1 MDRAEE
7 LLNGTPEVKAKQL
20 IEEVEFLE
28 GELKEL
34 KKMPFLS
41 VNPKNPAQQ
50 KATPAAK
57 LYKELLQQYNNSM
70 KLLMRMLG
78 DLGEVE
84 EDSPLRR
91 WIKGRKEFE

>member
-1 MDRAEE
+1 MDRTEE
-7 LLNGTPEVKAKQL
+7 LLNGTQKEKAKQL
-20 IEEVEFLE
+20 LEEVEFLE
-28 GELKEL
+28 GKLKEL

-50 KATPAAK
+50 KTTPAAK
-57 LYKELLQQYNNSM
+57 LYKDLNQQYNNSM
-70 KLLMRMLG
+70 KLLLRMLG

>member
-7 LLNGTPEVKAKQL
+7 LLNGTQEEKARQL
-20 IEEVEFLE
+20 IDEILFME
-28 GELKEL
+28 GELVEL
-34 KKMPFLS
+34 KKAPFIS
-41 VNPKNPAQQ
+41 INPKNPAQQ

-70 KLLMRMLG
+70 KLLLRMLG

>member
-1 MDRAEE
+1 MERVEE
-7 LLNGTPEVKAKQL
+7 LLNGTQKEKAKQL
-20 IEEVEFLE
+20 LEEVEFLE
-28 GELKEL
+28 GKLKEL

-50 KATPAAK
+50 KTTPAAK
-57 LYKELLQQYNNSM
+57 LYKDLNQQYNNSM
-70 KLLMRMLG
+70 KLLLRMLG